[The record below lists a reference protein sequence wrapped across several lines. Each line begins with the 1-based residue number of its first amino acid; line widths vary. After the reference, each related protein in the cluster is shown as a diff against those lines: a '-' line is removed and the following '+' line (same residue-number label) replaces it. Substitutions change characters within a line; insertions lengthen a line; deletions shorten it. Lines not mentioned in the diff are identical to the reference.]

1 MKKQLFLKSIFLGVL
16 FLGGVF
22 ALGLLGYQ
30 GWQNSHF
37 QVTNLGNTT
46 AAYPFL
52 GLSKPQASVFFTG
65 DIMLDR
71 GVEYQIEKHNDWFY
85 PFSKIKLLLTQA
97 EMVIGNL
104 EGPIVASPPKF
115 SDHSLRFAF
124 SPQVIPGLTSANFKL
139 LSLANN
145 HTDNMGEEGWKE
157 TREYLQQAGIDSIGH
172 PVKCDQNASII
183 KGPFVF
189 MAFNKTFPVNCSD
202 SKIAQIV
209 QEDRQ
214 NNPDKFLV
222 VILHWGNEYKLKS
235 SSAQR
240 ELAHQIIQAGA
251 DLIIGSHPHV
261 VQEIEEYQNRLIF
274 YSLGNFIFDQYF
286 SQETQEGLV
295 VGLKLYPEKVAYQL
309 FPTQGNLSQPSFMFP
324 EEKEKFLNVLAQRSD
339 PNLENQIQ
347 VGKIEINRSASSSIE
362 ENEEISS
369 SSATLN
375 QPVVLG
381 KQVVAGPFASLPG
394 QLVTHLYN
402 IQGVPNVKG
411 LEFTP
416 DGKEVWA
423 TLLLNK
429 KRGVVIF
436 DAKTGK
442 NLTNINLNNGGGV
455 EMVFSQDGKKAY
467 VSQMETGKIFE
478 IDTQT
483 KKILR
488 VFNSE
493 STWTK
498 VLALSNDGKSI
509 FASNW
514 VGNNVSEISLITG
527 KLIKLIPTV
536 KTPRGVYLTPDQQFL
551 YVAGFADGE
560 IEKINLTT
568 GESKILLRTEGAM
581 RHITADNQRGVLF
594 FSDMGK
600 DEIWQLDLANDHL
613 EKFADTDHNPNTI
626 VLSPDGKVL
635 LVSCRGINYSADNY
649 SIPGPEWGSVLLFDA
664 ETGQMLDAIISG
676 NQPTALAISPDGQ
689 KLFFSDFL
697 DQTIEVYQIPDYQV
711 LRKSNGGISKIYK
724 SALIK

>member
-1 MKKQLFLKSIFLGVL
+1 
-16 FLGGVF
+16 
-22 ALGLLGYQ
+22 
-30 GWQNSHF
+30 
-37 QVTNLGNTT
+37 
-46 AAYPFL
+46 
-52 GLSKPQASVFFTG
+52 
-65 DIMLDR
+65 
-71 GVEYQIEKHNDWFY
+71 
-85 PFSKIKLLLTQA
+85 
-97 EMVIGNL
+97 
-104 EGPIVASPPKF
+104 
-115 SDHSLRFAF
+115 
-124 SPQVIPGLTSANFKL
+124 
-139 LSLANN
+139 
-145 HTDNMGEEGWKE
+145 
-157 TREYLQQAGIDSIGH
+157 
-172 PVKCDQNASII
+172 
-183 KGPFVF
+183 
-189 MAFNKTFPVNCSD
+189 
-202 SKIAQIV
+202 
-209 QEDRQ
+209 
-214 NNPDKFLV
+214 
-222 VILHWGNEYKLKS
+222 
-235 SSAQR
+235 
-240 ELAHQIIQAGA
+240 
-251 DLIIGSHPHV
+251 
-261 VQEIEEYQNRLIF
+261 
-274 YSLGNFIFDQYF
+274 
-286 SQETQEGLV
+286 
-295 VGLKLYPEKVAYQL
+295 
-309 FPTQGNLSQPSFMFP
+309 
-324 EEKEKFLNVLAQRSD
+324 
-339 PNLENQIQ
+339 
-347 VGKIEINRSASSSIE
+347 
-362 ENEEISS
+362 
-369 SSATLN
+369 
-375 QPVVLG
+375 
-381 KQVVAGPFASLPG
+381 
-394 QLVTHLYN
+394 
-402 IQGVPNVKG
+402 
-411 LEFTP
+411 
-416 DGKEVWA
+416 
-423 TLLLNK
+423 
-429 KRGVVIF
+429 
-436 DAKTGK
+436 
-442 NLTNINLNNGGGV
+442 
-455 EMVFSQDGKKAY
+455 MVFSQDGKKAY